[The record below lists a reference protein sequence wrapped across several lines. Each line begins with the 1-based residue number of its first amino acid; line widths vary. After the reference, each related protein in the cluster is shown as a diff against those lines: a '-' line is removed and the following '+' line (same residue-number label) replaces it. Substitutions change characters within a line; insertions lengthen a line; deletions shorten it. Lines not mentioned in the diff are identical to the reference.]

1 MKNVLFALL
10 LLSCFSGCGSTEDV
24 SSIGL
29 RSFSNSGCK
38 TEIETRAANNAS
50 IADEETIEYY
60 ASSNGK
66 LVVKHTNAIF
76 GCESKVSAEAHME
89 KDNKTIVVNETA
101 TNEIANC
108 ICPYDLTMEVGELV
122 DNNAYTIKIVHQGTT
137 LLEENVTY
145 TKDLQGKKT
154 IRQAMRYDE

>member
-1 MKNVLFALL
+1 MESSW
-10 LLSCFSGCGSTEDV
+10 LSTPMPYSVASR
-24 SSIGL
+24 
-29 RSFSNSGCK
+29 RS
-38 TEIETRAANNAS
+38 RQ
-50 IADEETIEYY
+50 
-60 ASSNGK
+60 
-66 LVVKHTNAIF
+66 
-76 GCESKVSAEAHME
+76 EAHME

>member
-1 MKNVLFALL
+1 MFFGMRKYGRRVIHRIKEFFKLGLQDGNRDK
-10 LLSCFSGCGSTEDV
+10 SRECFDSRRGD
-24 SSIGL
+24 
-29 RSFSNSGCK
+29 
-38 TEIETRAANNAS
+38 
-50 IADEETIEYY
+50 
-60 ASSNGK
+60 
-66 LVVKHTNAIF
+66 
-76 GCESKVSAEAHME
+76 
-89 KDNKTIVVNETA
+89 KTIVVNETA

>member
-1 MKNVLFALL
+1 MRV
-10 LLSCFSGCGSTEDV
+10 E
-24 SSIGL
+24 GL
-29 RSFSNSGCK
+29 GRG
-38 TEIETRAANNAS
+38 TH
-50 IADEETIEYY
+50 
-60 ASSNGK
+60 G
-66 LVVKHTNAIF
+66 
-76 GCESKVSAEAHME
+76 

>member
-1 MKNVLFALL
+1 M
-10 LLSCFSGCGSTEDV
+10 

-38 TEIETRAANNAS
+38 TEIETRAANAS

-122 DNNAYTIKIVHQGTT
+122 DNNASTIKIVHQGTT

-145 TKDLQGKKT
+145 T
-154 IRQAMRYDE
+154 